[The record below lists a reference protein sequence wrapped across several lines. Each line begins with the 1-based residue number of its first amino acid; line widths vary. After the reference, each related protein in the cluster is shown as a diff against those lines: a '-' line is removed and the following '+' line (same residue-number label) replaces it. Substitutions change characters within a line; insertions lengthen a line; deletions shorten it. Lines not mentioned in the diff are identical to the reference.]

1 MILFAF
7 ADVRTTLAW
16 SFQSSFNLLKRR
28 LQISSKMKL
37 WTVLVVL
44 QCLTVCFSIVCCR
57 PRMRGMRNNSNSN
70 NNNNNRRT
78 RLRNN
83 RRVTGT
89 HRARRRLILSRD
101 SQPESVENMDKIIR
115 QLTAEQIQLRPD
127 SSEESRS
134 QHWNLDELDNLMPD
148 VGKCKLIKLIFTLLQ
163 MGDHNNNN
171 NKDWAVRGLN
181 LPEVDCKIGQ
191 IMTMFLSKRANLG
204 RYSWVLFYKVKIQG
218 GPCFKLPYVPYT
230 G

>member
-1 MILFAF
+1 VILFAF

-148 VGKCKLIKLIFTLLQ
+148 VECPTAEDGYKLFACPSPSIGRQGRAHYQCID
-163 MGDHNNNN
+163 DHALCDGVVNCPNGEDEDKTICMFHKVTMNYL
-171 NKDWAVRGLN
+171 KTMMTALTAVSQA
-181 LPEVDCKIGQ
+181 V
-191 IMTMFLSKRANLG
+191 
-204 RYSWVLFYKVKIQG
+204 V
-218 GPCFKLPYVPYT
+218 
-230 G
+230 